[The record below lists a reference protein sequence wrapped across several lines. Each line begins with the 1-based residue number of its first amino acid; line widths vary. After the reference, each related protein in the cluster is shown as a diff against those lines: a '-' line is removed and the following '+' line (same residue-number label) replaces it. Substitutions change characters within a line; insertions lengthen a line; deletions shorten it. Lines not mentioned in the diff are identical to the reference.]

1 MRMIMSVGIVATLT
15 LAAIVTWTATRTT
28 ARSQA
33 EASAAMEP
41 RVNPLEIMM
50 KSKDLP
56 AHPAADG
63 L

>member
-1 MRMIMSVGIVATLT
+1 MRMIMSVGIVAILT
-15 LAAIVTWTATRTT
+15 LAGIVTWTATRTT

-33 EASAAMEP
+33 EASAAVEP

-56 AHPAADG
+56 VHPAVDG
-63 L
+63 M